1 MYTFSQYTDRIIV
14 THIFEIDISN
24 LEDKQSLVVGAAY
37 WIPSI
42 INFPSRIFSNIM
54 QVRTRKWGTDGGHQ
68 NPFVWRLINRYLRK
82 LCAHQRRRY
91 SNRHEW
97 TGWRRQGSKFPKNL
111 CTFYVSSKSETIPR
125 LIWATYCVEYLQA
138 RPFLRNKMPYS
149 LLKHVSFKG
158 V

>member
-97 TGWRRQGSKFPKNL
+97 TGWRRQGVKISQKFV
-111 CTFYVSSKSETIPR
+111 YVLFLAKAKQFHGLSEPPIAYST
-125 LIWATYCVEYLQA
+125 CKQD
-138 RPFLRNKMPYS
+138 PF
-149 LLKHVSFKG
+149 
-158 V
+158 